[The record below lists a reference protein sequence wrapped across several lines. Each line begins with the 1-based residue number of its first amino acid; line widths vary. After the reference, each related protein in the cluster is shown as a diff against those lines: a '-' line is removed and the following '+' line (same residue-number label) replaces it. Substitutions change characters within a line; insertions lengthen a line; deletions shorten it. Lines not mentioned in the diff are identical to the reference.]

1 MNKSSERIVIFVT
14 PAQKLAISTS
24 AQRLGISVSELIR
37 RAVLEFDATGDQV
50 KAASIVDRLHAPQA
64 PNALNETLRRVA
76 KTAPAARHAAPAAS
90 GGETPGDGNPARA
103 SLGASVARA
112 LAKAN
117 DETHF
122 TQEAVE
128 RVTAKKAAEQTR
140 PRAKAAAAKT
150 TALKAA
156 VPEPAAPNTRI
167 DADSSGAEV
176 ASDSAGDNTSGS
188 PEEGGSFA

>member
-76 KTAPAARHAAPAAS
+76 KAAPAARQDVPAAS
-90 GGETPGDGNPARA
+90 GETPGDGKAPRV
-103 SLGASVARA
+103 SLGASVVQA

-117 DETHF
+117 DDTRF

-128 RVTAKKAAEQTR
+128 RVTAKKAAEQAR
-140 PRAKAAAAKT
+140 PRGKAAAAK
-150 TALKAA
+150 L
-156 VPEPAAPNTRI
+156 APPKPDAPHAPV
-167 DADSSGAEV
+167 DADGSSAEV
-176 ASDSAGDNTSGS
+176 ASDSAGNDGSGS
-188 PEEGGSFA
+188 DEEGGSFA

>member
-37 RAVLEFDATGDQV
+37 RAVLEFEATGDQV

-76 KTAPAARHAAPAAS
+76 KGAPAVRHAAPAAS
-90 GGETPGDGNPARA
+90 ADRPDDGTPPRA

-112 LAKAN
+112 IAKAN
-117 DETHF
+117 DETRF

-140 PRAKAAAAKT
+140 PPAKAAAPK
-150 TALKAA
+150 A
-156 VPEPAAPNTRI
+156 VPPKLSPPQARI
-167 DADSSGAEV
+167 ETDGSGAEV
-176 ASDSAGDNTSGS
+176 ASNSADGDVPGAA
-188 PEEGGSFA
+188 EEGGSFA